1 MIIRDAIHTDL
12 PGILAIYNEV
22 IANSTAVYAFE
33 PVNLADRAAW
43 LENRQAKGFPV
54 LVAAEGDDVLGFASY
69 GEWRGAWPGYKY
81 TVEHSVH
88 IKAGRRG
95 AGIGRQLMQYLIH
108 KAQSAKLHVMLGAI
122 DAENA
127 ASIQFHERL
136 GFTAVAHFHQTGHKF
151 SRWLDLVFMQLT
163 LDPSQ
168 ALPPVEPTG

>member
-1 MIIRDAIHTDL
+1 MILRDAIHTDL
-12 PGILAIYNEV
+12 PAILAIYNEV
-22 IANSTAVYAFE
+22 ITNSTAVYAFE

-54 LVAAEGDDVLGFASY
+54 LVAADGDDVLGFASY

-88 IKAGRRG
+88 VKSGKRG
-95 AGIGRQLMQYLIH
+95 TGIGRQLMQRLILS
-108 KAQSAKLHVMLGAI
+108 AQSAGMHVMLGAI

-151 SRWLDLVFMQLT
+151 GRWLDLVFMQLI
-163 LDPSQ
+163 LDPSR
-168 ALPPVEPTG
+168 ALPPDDLTG